1 MAEVA
6 PRRLLTF
13 APMIDSETTRLV
25 CRWYGIP
32 FVEEDHL
39 FGWVS
44 LLTLLHGGYGRVPLL
59 YGRGDHFSGPRP
71 VVDRFDPLTS
81 PDRRLL
87 PPGAQAAS
95 VEADWSAYNGQL
107 AVDVAVFAYFHL
119 LAERELMTPIFQA
132 PVPPGEARLTP
143 KAYPALRW
151 LLTTLLQ
158 LKPARA
164 GAAAARIRTLFAAID
179 RRLADGRSFL
189 CGDRLTLGD
198 IGFAGATAPLLQP
211 RGYGAKMPPVD
222 ALPEP
227 VRTMV
232 ETLQAH
238 PTARYVERVY
248 ASIPVA
254 LHAEAPDAI
263 PPRLRAS
270 A

>member
-44 LLTLLHGGYGRVPLL
+44 LLTVLHGGYGRVPLL
-59 YGRGDHFSGPRP
+59 YGQSDCFSGPRP
-71 VVDRFDPLTS
+71 VVDAFDPVAP

-87 PPGAQAAS
+87 RPGAQAAS

-132 PVPPGEARLTP
+132 PVPPTEARLTP
-143 KAYPALRW
+143 KVYPALRW

-164 GAAAARIRTLFAAID
+164 EAAAVRIHTLFAAID
-179 RRLADGRSFL
+179 RRLADGRPFL

-211 RGYGAKMPPVD
+211 AGYGAKMPAAD
-222 ALPEP
+222 QLPEP
-227 VRTMV
+227 VRGMV
-232 ETLQAH
+232 EGLRSH
-238 PTARYVERVY
+238 RTARYVERVY
-248 ASIPVA
+248 ASIPA
-254 LHAEAPDAI
+254 AA
-263 PPRLRAS
+263 
-270 A
+270 

>member
-25 CRWYGIP
+25 CRWYRIP
-32 FVEEDHL
+32 FVEQDHL

-44 LLTLLHGGYGRVPLL
+44 LLTFVHGGYGRVPLL
-59 YGRGDHFSGPRP
+59 YGPSDCFSGPRP
-71 VVDRFDPLTS
+71 VVDEFDPQTP

-95 VEADWSAYNGQL
+95 VEADWGAYNGQL

-119 LAERELMTPIFQA
+119 LAERDLMTPIFQA
-132 PVPPGEARLTP
+132 PVPPTEARLTP
-143 KAYPALRW
+143 TVYPALRW

-164 GAAAARIRTLFAAID
+164 EAAAARIQTLFGAID
-179 RRLADGRSFL
+179 RRLADGRPFL

-211 RGYGAKMPPVD
+211 AGYGAKMPPVD
-222 ALPEP
+222 ALPAP
-227 VRTMV
+227 VRSMV
-232 ETLQAH
+232 EALRAH
-238 PTARYVERVY
+238 ATAHYVERVY
-248 ASIPVA
+248 TSIPAA
-254 LHAEAPDAI
+254 LHA
-263 PPRLRAS
+263 
-270 A
+270 

>member
-1 MAEVA
+1 MAEPP

-25 CRWYGIP
+25 CRWYRIAH
-32 FVEEDHL
+32 VEEDHL

-59 YGRGDHFSGPRP
+59 YGQGDGFSGPRP
-71 VVDRFDPLTS
+71 VVDRFDPLAP

-87 PPGAQAAS
+87 LPGAQTAG
-95 VEADWSAYNGQL
+95 VEADWGAYNGQL

-119 LAERELMTPIFQA
+119 LAERDLMTPIFQA
-132 PVPPGEARLTP
+132 PVPPTEARLTP
-143 KAYPALRW
+143 TVYPALRW

-164 GAAAARIRTLFAAID
+164 DAAAARIRTLFAAID
-179 RRLADGRSFL
+179 RRLGDGRRFL

-211 RGYGAKMPPVD
+211 AGYGATMPPVD
-222 ALPEP
+222 ALPTP
-227 VRTMV
+227 VRDMV
-232 ETLQAH
+232 EALRAH

-248 ASIPVA
+248 ADIPAA
-254 LHAEAPDAI
+254 LHAV
-263 PPRLRAS
+263 
-270 A
+270 